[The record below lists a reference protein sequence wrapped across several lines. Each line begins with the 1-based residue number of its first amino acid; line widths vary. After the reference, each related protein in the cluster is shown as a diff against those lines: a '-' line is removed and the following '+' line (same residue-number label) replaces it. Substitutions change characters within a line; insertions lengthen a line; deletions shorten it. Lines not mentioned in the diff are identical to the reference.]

1 MLQQNTGAVAICV
14 LTTTCLNSFP
24 SQIVFVNIEFC
35 VPSLMIKVFGTG
47 LCVLGR
53 FPLLLLFFFFNI
65 IYIMTGHGGFEMFWT
80 VCEALSRPS
89 SVYLGALTF
98 GDNPQPMLAP
108 P

>member
-1 MLQQNTGAVAICV
+1 MLQHNTGAVAICV
-14 LTTTCLNSFP
+14 LNTTCLNSFP

-35 VPSLMIKVFGTG
+35 VSSLMIKVFGMG

-53 FPLLLLFFFFNI
+53 FLYYSCFFFI